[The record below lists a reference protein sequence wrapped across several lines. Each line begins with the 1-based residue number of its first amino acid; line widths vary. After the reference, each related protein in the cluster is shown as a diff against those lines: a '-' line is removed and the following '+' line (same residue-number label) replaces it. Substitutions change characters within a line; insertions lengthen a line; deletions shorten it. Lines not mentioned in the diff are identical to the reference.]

1 MAESENVLWQRIE
14 LALRAYK
21 RLAGMFESLYN
32 DQLIAEAGLMAFQEL
47 RQPELPGMED
57 ERK

>member
-1 MAESENVLWQRIE
+1 MVENERALWQRIE

-21 RLAGMFESLYN
+21 RLASMFESLYN

-57 ERK
+57 ERI

>member
-1 MAESENVLWQRIE
+1 MSESEHALWQRIE

-21 RLAGMFESLYN
+21 RVAGMFESLYN

-47 RQPELPGMED
+47 RQPQLPGVAD
-57 ERK
+57 D